1 MQKLNNEWSELHYM
15 ALEKFIDHTLLKADA
30 STAVIEKL
38 CKEASDNHFATVC
51 INPVYV
57 KKASEL
63 LQDTE
68 VKVCTVIGFP
78 LGATLTNVKIF
89 EAKQALQDGATELD
103 YVINIG
109 DIKNGEF
116 NNVKKEMA
124 SFIALKEDNP
134 NLVIKV
140 ILETCYLTSKEV
152 SKVCELA
159 KETKIDFVKTST
171 GFGPGGATEDTV
183 SLMKK
188 IVGDAVEVKASG
200 GIRTTADAEKY
211 IKLGATRIGT
221 SNGVAIVNLTEETA
235 ASSWY

>member
-1 MQKLNNEWSELHYM
+1 MSGVNHM
-15 ALEKFIDHTLLKADA
+15 TLEKYIDHTLLKADA
-30 STAVIEKL
+30 STVAIEKL
-38 CKEASDNHFATVC
+38 CKEASENHFATVC

-63 LQDTE
+63 LKGTE

-89 EAKQALQDGATELD
+89 EAKQALQDGAAELD
-103 YVINIG
+103 YVLNIG
-109 DIKNGEF
+109 DIKNGDF
-116 NNVKKEMA
+116 DNIKKEMA
-124 SFIALKEDNP
+124 AFLELKEDNP

-140 ILETCYLTSKEV
+140 ILETCYLTQEEV
-152 SKVCELA
+152 TKVCELA

-171 GFGPGGATEDTV
+171 GFGSAGATEEMV

-188 IVGDAVEVKASG
+188 VVGEEVEVKASG

-221 SNGVAIVNLTEETA
+221 SNGVGIVNLTEETA
-235 ASSWY
+235 GSSGY

>member
-1 MQKLNNEWSELHYM
+1 MT
-15 ALEKFIDHTLLKADA
+15 LEKYIDHTLLKADA
-30 STAVIEKL
+30 SKAAIEKL
-38 CKEASDNHFATVC
+38 CKEASENHFATVC

-63 LQDTE
+63 LQGTE

-89 EAKQALQDGATELD
+89 EAKQALQDGAAELD
-103 YVINIG
+103 YVLNIG
-109 DIKNGEF
+109 DVKNGDF
-116 NNVKKEMA
+116 DNIKKEMA
-124 SFIALKEDNP
+124 AFLALKEDNP

-140 ILETCYLTSKEV
+140 ILETCYLTQEEV

-159 KETKIDFVKTST
+159 KEAKIDFVKTST
-171 GFGPGGATEDTV
+171 GFGSAGATEEMV

-188 IVGDAVEVKASG
+188 IVGDEVEVKASG

-221 SNGVAIVNLTEETA
+221 SNGVGIVNLTEETA
-235 ASSWY
+235 GSSGY

>member
-1 MQKLNNEWSELHYM
+1 MT
-15 ALEKFIDHTLLKADA
+15 LEKYIDHTLLKADA
-30 STAVIEKL
+30 STVAIEKL
-38 CKEASDNHFATVC
+38 CKEASENHFATVC

-63 LQDTE
+63 LKGTE

-89 EAKQALQDGATELD
+89 EAKQALQDGAAELD
-103 YVINIG
+103 YVLNIG
-109 DIKNGEF
+109 DIKNGDF
-116 NNVKKEMA
+116 DNVKKEMA
-124 SFIALKEDNP
+124 AFLALKEETP

-140 ILETCYLTSKEV
+140 ILETCYLTQEEV
-152 SKVCELA
+152 TKVCELA

-171 GFGPGGATEDTV
+171 GFGSAGATEEMV

-188 IVGDAVEVKASG
+188 VVGEEVEVKASG

-221 SNGVAIVNLTEETA
+221 SNGVGIVNLTEETA
-235 ASSWY
+235 GSSGY

>member
-1 MQKLNNEWSELHYM
+1 MT
-15 ALEKFIDHTLLKADA
+15 LEKYIDHTLLKADA
-30 STAVIEKL
+30 SKAAIEKL
-38 CKEASDNHFATVC
+38 CKEASENHFATVC

-63 LQDTE
+63 LQGTE

-89 EAKQALQDGATELD
+89 EAKQALQDGAAELD
-103 YVINIG
+103 YVLNIG
-109 DIKNGEF
+109 DIKNGDF
-116 NNVKKEMA
+116 DNVKKEMA
-124 SFIALKEDNP
+124 TFLALKEDNP

-140 ILETCYLTSKEV
+140 ILETCYLTQEEV

-171 GFGPGGATEDTV
+171 GFGSAGATEEMV

-188 IVGDAVEVKASG
+188 IVGDEVEVKASG
-200 GIRTTADAEKY
+200 GIRTTADAKKY

-221 SNGVAIVNLTEETA
+221 SNGVGIVNLTEETA
-235 ASSWY
+235 GSSGY

>member
-1 MQKLNNEWSELHYM
+1 MSGVSPM
-15 ALEKFIDHTLLKADA
+15 ILEKYIDHTLLKADA
-30 STAVIEKL
+30 STAAIEKL
-38 CKEASDNHFATVC
+38 CKEASGNHFATVC

-63 LQDTE
+63 LQGTE

-89 EAKQALQDGATELD
+89 EAKQALQDGAAELD
-103 YVINIG
+103 YVLNIG
-109 DIKNGEF
+109 DVKNGDF
-116 NNVKKEMA
+116 DNIKKEMA
-124 SFIALKEDNP
+124 AFLVLKEDNP

-140 ILETCYLTSKEV
+140 ILETCYLTQEEV

-159 KETKIDFVKTST
+159 KEAKIDFVKTST
-171 GFGPGGATEDTV
+171 GFGSAGATEDMV

-188 IVGDAVEVKASG
+188 VVGEEVEVKASG

-211 IKLGATRIGT
+211 IKLGATRIGI
-221 SNGVAIVNLTEETA
+221 SNGVGIVNLTEETA
-235 ASSWY
+235 GSSGY

>member
-1 MQKLNNEWSELHYM
+1 MT
-15 ALEKFIDHTLLKADA
+15 LEKYIDHTLLKADA
-30 STAVIEKL
+30 SKAAIEKL
-38 CKEASDNHFATVC
+38 CKEASENHFATVC

-63 LQDTE
+63 LQGTE

-89 EAKQALQDGATELD
+89 EAKQALQDGAAELD
-103 YVINIG
+103 YVLNIG
-109 DIKNGEF
+109 DVKNGDF
-116 NNVKKEMA
+116 DNIKKEMA
-124 SFIALKEDNP
+124 AFLVLKEDNP

-140 ILETCYLTSKEV
+140 ILETCYLTQEEV

-159 KETKIDFVKTST
+159 KEAKIDFVKTST
-171 GFGPGGATEDTV
+171 GFGSAGATEEMV

-188 IVGDAVEVKASG
+188 IVGDEVEVKASG
-200 GIRTTADAEKY
+200 GIRTTADAKKY

-221 SNGVAIVNLTEETA
+221 SNGVGIVNLTEDTA
-235 ASSWY
+235 GSSGY